1 MPLDDFF
8 ALLRKHLSDKDLT
21 RMMEFTN
28 AMPPERRAT
37 FMRFLSERETHAP
50 AVGTTAPDFELPKLG
65 SVERVRLSAFR
76 EQKPVALIFGS
87 YT

>member
-1 MPLDDFF
+1 MPIEDFF
-8 ALLRKHLSDKDLT
+8 ALLKKHLSEKDLT

-28 AMPPERRAT
+28 AMPPERRAA

-50 AVGTTAPDFELPKLG
+50 AVGADAPDFVLPRLG
-65 SVERVRLSAFR
+65 HNESVQLSGFR
-76 EQKPVALIFGS
+76 GHKPVALIFGS